1 MGCYLQ
7 FIGSLLV
14 GDYPNMF
21 SRWLKNFFNWIRAL
35 FAGTKSR
42 SASPIPPS
50 IHGAPSPGTAVKI
63 DIPVQTSEV
72 TIIGPRSCGKTTYL
86 GAIFACPN
94 RSAVVQTFS
103 VLGDYSKAFALQ
115 ATNILSQGGFFL
127 GSILFANQTD
137 IKQVRFSITF
147 DTNAEK
153 PITLNV
159 FSTDYSGELINSFGL
174 MSEEAKNMYMEDC
187 VRSQGILFLVSAQ
200 ESKKDAE
207 YAIVVQEFF
216 DELVASKMDGWAG
229 QIAFGLTKCED
240 IYIYTQRREL
250 GSQGLIEKYFPL
262 TLQALKMA
270 CYNQNIDIGYF
281 SMSAFGMR
289 ANQLEANVA
298 IKVNPSNPNFP
309 EACLRYPRLWKPFG
323 LFAPLYWLGTGK
335 RFPDGFED

>member
-1 MGCYLQ
+1 
-7 FIGSLLV
+7 
-14 GDYPNMF
+14 MF

-35 FAGTKSR
+35 FAGKKSG
-42 SASPIPPS
+42 SASPLPS
-50 IHGAPSPGTAVKI
+50 IHGAPSPGTSVKI

-72 TIIGPRSCGKTTYL
+72 TIIGPQSCGKTTYL

-94 RSAVVQTFS
+94 RSAVVKTVS
-103 VLGDYSKAFALQ
+103 TLGDYTKAFALQ
-115 ATNILSQGGFFL
+115 ANNILSQGGFFL
-127 GSILFANQTD
+127 ASILFASRTD

-147 DTNAEK
+147 DTNDEN
-153 PITLNV
+153 PITLSV
-159 FSTDYSGELINSFGL
+159 FSTDYSGELIDRFGFI
-174 MSEEAKNMYMEDC
+174 SEETKNMYMEDC

-200 ESKKDAE
+200 ESRKDAE

-216 DELVASKMDGWAG
+216 EELVASRMDGWAG

-298 IKVNPSNPNFP
+298 VKVHPVDPNCS